1 MTRSTDASM
10 EKLRCSPSSLGSDED
25 DCGIYAESYFSS
37 TWVYIGDNEE
47 LQVWQRP
54 NSTGGFYIDIKQFLL
69 FVLWGKEGLTYT
81 KGNSAQQY
89 RSFVFSKRCGNA
101 VG

>member
-1 MTRSTDASM
+1 M

-54 NSTGGFYIDIKQFLL
+54 NSTGGFYIDIKQFCCLSCGGMKAWHLQKATQLSYTDHL
-69 FVLWGKEGLTYT
+69 FLANGVEML
-81 KGNSAQQY
+81 
-89 RSFVFSKRCGNA
+89 
-101 VG
+101 